1 MNNVIHIIVS
11 FIIALLSGLGVGG
24 GGLFTVYLALFTS
37 VSQLTAQGF
46 NLLFFLFAAGASV
59 SIQLF
64 RRKILFGVVIL
75 MATSGLIGAMLGS
88 LATGILPEEW
98 LRKAFGVLLVSSSIY
113 SLVSAKKLS
122 TDN

>member
-1 MNNVIHIIVS
+1 MNNVIHIIIS

-64 RRKILFGVVIL
+64 RRKILFWVVIL

>member
-64 RRKILFGVVIL
+64 RRKILFWVVIL

>member
-64 RRKILFGVVIL
+64 RRKILFWVVIL

-88 LATGILPEEW
+88 LATGILPEGW

>member
-64 RRKILFGVVIL
+64 RRKIFFWVVIL

>member
-64 RRKILFGVVIL
+64 RRKILVGAVIL
-75 MATSGLIGAMLGS
+75 MATSGLIGAILGS